1 MFWRACN
8 FQIKMFG
15 RFWNYENIKIF
26 NTAYFAFYFRH
37 LRMTPPTFDY
47 LFLRSIAPVITKINT
62 NFGNLFQ
69 WETRCYITLF
79 SHMGISNIAFF
90 SFRIGSQR
98 SVTSWRRP
106 VMRYTMFWHPHICVL
121 LLEPMIGNIS
131 HRNWSRY
138 GIWRTLL
145 EHCMGK
151 YKNKMSI

>member
-69 WETRCYITLF
+69 WEKDSLF
-79 SHMGISNIAFF
+79 PHGNIKHRFFFIQNRKSKISNILKETSNAIYHVLAPTYLRPPAGADGREHIT
-90 SFRIGSQR
+90 SELEQIWNMTHVIG
-98 SVTSWRRP
+98 T
-106 VMRYTMFWHPHICVL
+106 L
-121 LLEPMIGNIS
+121 
-131 HRNWSRY
+131 Y
-138 GIWRTLL
+138 GKI
-145 EHCMGK
+145 
-151 YKNKMSI
+151 